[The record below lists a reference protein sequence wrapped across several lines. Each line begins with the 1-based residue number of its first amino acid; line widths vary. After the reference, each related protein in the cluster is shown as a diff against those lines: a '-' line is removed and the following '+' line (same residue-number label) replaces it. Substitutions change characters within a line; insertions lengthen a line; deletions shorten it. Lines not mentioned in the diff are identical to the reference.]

1 MRPSLFRSRRATGTS
16 RAPAPFVVGVGRSG
30 TTLLRLMLDAHPELA
45 IPPETHFAPDV
56 IAACR
61 SRGRSPERVA
71 ETFTTE
77 SRWGD
82 FDVDADALLERL
94 RGLRRLDGGDAL
106 RAFYELYAEG
116 RGKPRWGDKTPIY
129 VTKMREIGGALPE
142 ARFVHVIRDGR
153 DVALSRWKRAVKG
166 RAPAEKVARTWRRR
180 INKARKQARDLPH
193 YAEVRYE
200 DLVTDTEPT
209 LRRVCDLCDLDF
221 DPVMLR
227 YYEDAAERLA
237 EMARDLPGD
246 GGGVR
251 HSGSERMEAHA
262 LTSRPP
268 TSERIAAWRDEMSA
282 EDRAA
287 FAAVAGDLLAEL
299 GYEVEAAGEPS

>member
-1 MRPSLFRSRRATGTS
+1 
-16 RAPAPFVVGVGRSG
+16 
-30 TTLLRLMLDAHPELA
+30 MLDAHPELA

-61 SRGRSPERVA
+61 SRGRSPERVL
-71 ETFTTE
+71 ETMT
-77 SRWGD
+77 SAGRWAD
-82 FDVDADALLERL
+82 FDVDADTLLERL
-94 RGLRRLDGGDAL
+94 RGLRRLDGGEAL

-129 VTKMREIGGALPE
+129 VTSMRDIGGVLPE
-142 ARFVHVIRDGR
+142 ARFIHVIRDGR

-180 INKARKQARDLPH
+180 INKARKQARALPH
-193 YAEVRYE
+193 YIEVRYE

-209 LRRVCDLCDLDF
+209 LRRVCELAELDF

-227 YYEDAAERLA
+227 YYEDASERLA
-237 EMARDLPGD
+237 SMARDLPD
-246 GGGVR
+246 SEGGVR
-251 HSGSERMEAHA
+251 HSGDERMQAHA

-268 TSERIAAWRDEMSA
+268 TDERIAVWRKEMSV

-287 FAAVAGDLLAEL
+287 FAEVAGDLLAEL
-299 GYEVEAAGEPS
+299 GYEVEATGEAG

>member
-1 MRPSLFRSRRATGTS
+1 
-16 RAPAPFVVGVGRSG
+16 
-30 TTLLRLMLDAHPELA
+30 MLDAHPELA

-61 SRGRSPERVA
+61 SRGRSPELVL
-71 ETFTTE
+71 ETMTTE

-82 FDVDADALLERL
+82 FDVDADVLLERL
-94 RGLRRLDGGDAL
+94 RGLRRLDGGESL

-116 RGKPRWGDKTPIY
+116 QGKPRWGDKTPIY
-129 VTKMREIGGALPE
+129 VRSMRDIAGVLPE
-142 ARFVHVIRDGR
+142 ARFIHVIRDGR

-180 INKARKQARDLPH
+180 ITKARNQARRLPH
-193 YAEVRYE
+193 YIEVRYE
-200 DLVTDTEPT
+200 DLVTDTEST
-209 LRRVCDLCDLDF
+209 LRRVCALIELDF

-227 YYEDAAERLA
+227 YYEDASQRLA
-237 EMARDLPGD
+237 EMARDLPD
-246 GGGVR
+246 EGGGVR

-268 TSERIAAWRDEMSA
+268 TSERIAVWREEMSA

-287 FAAVAGDLLAEL
+287 FADVAGDLLAEL
-299 GYEVEAAGEPS
+299 GYEVEAAAGEAG